1 MSWQDDIEGQ
11 KVYGGYYEYQIAIL
25 DSYPGDEDWAYA
37 DYDCRFIK
45 IQRQAPVHLARSLV
59 FHEYSHHLLN
69 EMGEDELRSDER
81 FVRNLAGQLEAFCT
95 KNLPLLQKLAK
106 CGKKSKPANKES
118 KHGGT
123 RKKQSK

>member
-45 IQRQAPVHLARSLV
+45 IQRQAPVHLARSLL

-69 EMGEDELRSDER
+69 EMGEDELRSNER

-95 KNLPLLQKLAK
+95 KNLPLLRKVAKWGQKK
-106 CGKKSKPANKES
+106 PKSKKEP
-118 KHGGT
+118 KNEA
-123 RKKQSK
+123 RKKRSE